1 MEVNAWVIQY
11 YEAEDGSYT
20 NQYTYPMMDMLPT
33 DKQHFNNHLFKGC
46 LGHIQAKAM
55 MFNLYKQYLNYG
67 YNSNQFNKQYRL
79 KQMHCNL
86 VEQAFE
92 KGYSYSYSH
101 TLIPEDLPQSKGN

>member
-46 LGHIQAKAM
+46 LGLLQAKAM
-55 MFNLYKQYLNYG
+55 MHNLCKEYLNYG
-67 YNSNQFNKQYRL
+67 YNINQFNKQYRL

-101 TLIPEDLPQSKGN
+101 TLIPKEKV

>member
-11 YEAEDGSYT
+11 YENEDGSYT

-33 DKQHFNNHLFKGC
+33 DKNNYLFKGC
-46 LGHIQAKAM
+46 LGQLQAKAM
-55 MFNLYKQYLNYG
+55 MHNLCKEYLNYG
-67 YNSNQFNKQYRL
+67 YNINQFNKQYRL

-101 TLIPEDLPQSKGN
+101 TLIPEDLPQRKEN

>member
-11 YEAEDGSYT
+11 YESEDKSYT

-101 TLIPEDLPQSKGN
+101 TLIPEDLPQRKGN